1 MVLGEILALV
11 VLVTG
16 LTVQIM
22 LWITLGVIGIG
33 VIMFIFIPPFSC
45 DKLTIV
51 RPNNSNKQ
59 VNFTKSIR
67 DVFMIVTE
75 KKGYLLLPMFII
87 QALDLNISFQTM
99 TKLLIVNANGNPA
112 VNIYNAAMYLSYGVS
127 AVIFTF
133 LFGKIYSRFGWKYV
147 LVPYFVLELV
157 CIVGI
162 TLLAT
167 LSSNGPL
174 GLWII
179 IGFIKGPTDYALNVL
194 INVPISNKYQD
205 KADLMFGLYR
215 FVYPLAYVVVSIMI
229 GYVWYPWILLIDGI
243 FAIITAVCFW
253 IFNTS
258 DSIERQFDN
267 SSVVM
272 SSLV

>member
-45 DKLTIV
+45 DKLTV
-51 RPNNSNKQ
+51 VKPTNPNKQ
-59 VNFTKSIR
+59 TNFAKSVK
-67 DVFMIVTE
+67 DVFMIVTD
-75 KKGYLLLPMFII
+75 KKGYLLIPMFII
-87 QALDLNISFQTM
+87 QALDLNITFQTM
-99 TKLLIVNANGNPA
+99 TKLLIANANGNSA
-112 VNIYNAAMYLSYGVS
+112 VNIYNAAMYLSYGIS

-133 LFGKIYSRFGWKYV
+133 LFGKIYSRFSWKYV
-147 LVPYFVLELV
+147 LVSYFVLELV

-194 INVPISNKYQD
+194 INVPISNTYQD

-215 FVYPLAYVVVSIMI
+215 FVYPLSYVVVSIMI

-243 FAIITAVCFW
+243 FALLTTVCFW

-258 DSIERQFDN
+258 DDLERQFDK
-267 SSVVM
+267 SSVVI